1 MIALAGSGWH
11 LGDPVPVEL
20 LPEWAELDD
29 AERAACSAL
38 GIGTV
43 AVAGTASATDLA
55 AAAAR
60 RALAAAAVSETEV
73 DVLITVESRAPE
85 TLVSSDATRLQAALG
100 ARRAMA
106 FSVGGLGCA
115 SLAPALLTA
124 AGLLRDPAV
133 RTVLVAHGST
143 PATPRRY
150 RHPVTLNGDSGG
162 ALVLTRTGGVRVRDV
177 LLETNG
183 DYADLFRVPY
193 RDRPFAEWREECSD
207 PVAYSFRL
215 AVETRNRLRDL
226 TARLLARNGL
236 TAADVTCYLAQNL
249 SLPSHRNY
257 AEVLGVVLH
266 PACAANLARYG
277 HLGPNDTF
285 HNLHGAAVPPGS
297 RVVLL
302 DASPTAAW
310 SAVLVETDDGDDGTH
325 LL

>member
-1 MIALAGSGWH
+1 MIALAGSGWCP
-11 LGDPVPVEL
+11 GEPVPVER
-20 LPEWAELDD
+20 LPEWAELGDD
-29 AERAACSAL
+29 ERSTCSAL
-38 GIGTV
+38 GIASV
-43 AVAGTASATDLA
+43 AVSGSGATDLA

-60 RALAAAAVSETEV
+60 RALDRASLSATDV
-73 DVLITVESRAPE
+73 DVVITVEPRAPE
-85 TLVSSDATRLQAALG
+85 ALVSSDATRLQAALG
-100 ARRAMA
+100 AHRALA

-124 AGLLRDPAV
+124 SGLLRTPDV
-133 RTVLVAHGST
+133 RTVLVAHGSK

-150 RHPVTLNGDSGG
+150 RHPVTVNGDGGG
-162 ALVLTRTGGVRVRDV
+162 ALVLTRSGDVRIRDV

-183 DYADLFRVPY
+183 DYADLFRVSY
-193 RDRPFAEWREECSD
+193 RDRPFAEWREECTD
-207 PVAYSFRL
+207 PVTYSFRL

-226 TARLLARNGL
+226 TDRLLSRNGL
-236 TAADVTCYLAQNL
+236 TAGEVTCYLGQNL

-257 AEVLGVVLH
+257 AEVLGAPLD
-266 PACAANLARYG
+266 PACAANLARFG

-285 HNLHGAAVPPGS
+285 FNLHTADPPPGS

-310 SAVLVETDDGDDGTH
+310 SAVLVEIGAGEDGTH